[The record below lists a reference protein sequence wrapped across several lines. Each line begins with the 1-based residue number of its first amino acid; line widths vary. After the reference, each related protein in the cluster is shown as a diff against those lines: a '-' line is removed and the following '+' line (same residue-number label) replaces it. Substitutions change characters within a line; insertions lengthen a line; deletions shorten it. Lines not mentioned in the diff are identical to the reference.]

1 MRKRFLNAFEIQKKR
16 LMCRRSEKLIVSM
29 DKSFEKKVNV
39 FIKLFKFND

>member
-1 MRKRFLNAFEIQKKR
+1 MRLEIQKKR

-29 DKSFEKKVNV
+29 DKSFEKKRVNV